1 MPSTLVVAAYSAL
14 EWVEEY
20 FPCLRERGRRRRAA
34 KLQRSTLKQL
44 PLYKLKDSVFFNSV
58 VEAGL
63 PEDSFNPK
71 AAQDKVEYRLDKD
84 RTVSSDDQE
93 EKPKLLA
100 EQEAMLN
107 TLADNLVRTST
118 SRALYQVGSNR
129 T

>member
-1 MPSTLVVAAYSAL
+1 MPSTLAVAAYSAL
-14 EWVEEY
+14 EWVEE
-20 FPCLRERGRRRRAA
+20 FLPCLRERGRRRRAA

-58 VEAGL
+58 VEAGP
-63 PEDSFNPK
+63 PEDSFDPK